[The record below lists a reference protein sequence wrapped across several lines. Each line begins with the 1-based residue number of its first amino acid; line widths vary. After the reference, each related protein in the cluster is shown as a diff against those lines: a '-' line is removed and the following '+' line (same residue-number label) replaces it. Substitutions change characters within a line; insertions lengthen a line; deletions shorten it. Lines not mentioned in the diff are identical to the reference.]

1 MHIMQELLERGGLEL
16 LAAFVAV
23 AENGSFA
30 EAAKKLGRDASIVS
44 RRVSQL
50 EQHLGV
56 RLLSRT
62 TRRVALTEVGA
73 LYYRRVQASL
83 DELAIASRE
92 ASDLAAS
99 PQGLLRISVPVT
111 FGRQWIAPLLPAFL
125 ARHPQIRIDARF
137 SDRLV
142 DVVSEGFDV
151 AIRVG
156 VLRDSSFTSRKIA
169 SYRTLLVAAPSY
181 LSRHG
186 KPKTPADLA
195 KHACLGFSGHADW
208 PDWLMMKNGR
218 RKTIRPAGPLIADNS
233 EVVVM
238 AAIEGAGIT
247 FTPDWLAGPA
257 LRERKLVEV
266 LPGWGG
272 KAEGGVYAIL
282 PPGRLIPTKTRLF
295 VDDIAKSIKAGWRS
309 RAG

>member
-1 MHIMQELLERGGLEL
+1 MHIMQELLERGGLEF

-83 DELAIASRE
+83 DELAIASQE

-125 ARHPQIRIDARF
+125 ACHPQIRIDARF

-169 SYRTLLVAAPSY
+169 SYRTLLVAAPAY

-233 EVVVM
+233 EVVLM

>member
-169 SYRTLLVAAPSY
+169 SYRTLLVAAPAY

-233 EVVVM
+233 EVVLM